1 MSDKSFIKLVILVS
15 GGGTNLQALI
25 DYQKEHLDC
34 PYKIVGVFSDR
45 KDAYALERAK
55 NAGIR
60 TELVSSYAILGSEKA
75 KVASRDEKRFAISD
89 RVNEL
94 CHSYEADAIVL
105 AGWLTVLAG
114 KIIDDY
120 SNRIVNLHPALLPKF
135 GGEGM
140 WGHHVHEAVLASGE
154 KESGCT
160 VHLVD
165 AGCDT
170 GKILV
175 QKKVPVMAGDTPDSL
190 YARIAPQEHI
200 ALIAGVCVLA
210 KDLLNQ

>member
-1 MSDKSFIKLVILVS
+1 
-15 GGGTNLQALI
+15 
-25 DYQKEHLDC
+25 
-34 PYKIVGVFSDR
+34 
-45 KDAYALERAK
+45 
-55 NAGIR
+55 
-60 TELVSSYAILGSEKA
+60 
-75 KVASRDEKRFAISD
+75 
-89 RVNEL
+89 
-94 CHSYEADAIVL
+94 
-105 AGWLTVLAG
+105 
-114 KIIDDY
+114 
-120 SNRIVNLHPALLPKF
+120 
-135 GGEGM
+135 M

-175 QKKVPVMAGDTPDSL
+175 QKRLPVMAGATPVSL

-200 ALIAGVCVLA
+200 AIIEWVCVLA